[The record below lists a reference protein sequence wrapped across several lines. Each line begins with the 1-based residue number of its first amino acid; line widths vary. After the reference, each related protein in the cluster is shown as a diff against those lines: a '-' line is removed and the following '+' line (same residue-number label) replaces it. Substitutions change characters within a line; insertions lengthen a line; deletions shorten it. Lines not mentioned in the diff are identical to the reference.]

1 MYGEAMSDPL
11 NARAKSLEDAYFS
24 AAEAKAI
31 EKLKEKAERA
41 YTKKDI
47 QQLTGISNDVVLEKL
62 ADLKIGGAAVLVM
75 SFFPMIAV
83 AWADGQILAEEK
95 EIIMRL
101 VATMGV
107 QPGGPTHEYLDKW
120 LAEKPEPMWMRLWT
134 EYVQALCEKMKPED
148 RALLKNTVVGRA
160 RVVAEAAGG
169 LLGVLWNVSK
179 AEKHVIEQLE
189 QAFT

>member
-1 MYGEAMSDPL
+1 MSDPL
-11 NARAKSLEDAYFS
+11 HARAKSLEDAYFN
-24 AAEAKAI
+24 AVEEKAI
-31 EKLKEKAERA
+31 AALKEKMERA
-41 YTKKDI
+41 YTKKDL
-47 QQLTGISNDVVLEKL
+47 QQLTGITNEQVLDKL

-83 AWADGQILAEEK
+83 AWADGQIRPQEK
-95 EIIMRL
+95 DVILRL
-101 VATMGV
+101 VASMGV
-107 QPGGPTHEYLDKW
+107 QEGSAAYEYLNKW
-120 LAEKPEPMWMRLWT
+120 LVEKPEPAWMRLWT

-169 LLGVLWNVSK
+169 ILGVLWNVSQ

-189 QAFT
+189 KAFA

>member
-1 MYGEAMSDPL
+1 MSDSL
-11 NARAKSLEDAYFS
+11 HARAKSLEDAYFT
-24 AAEAKAI
+24 AVEEKAI
-31 EKLKEKAERA
+31 AALKEKMERA

-47 QQLTGISNDVVLEKL
+47 QQLTGISNEQVLDKL

-83 AWADGQILAEEK
+83 AWADGHIRPQEREV
-95 EIIMRL
+95 IMRL
-101 VATMGV
+101 VEAMGV
-107 QPGGPTHEYLDKW
+107 QKSGPTHEYLEKW

-169 LLGVLWNVSK
+169 ILGVL
-179 AEKHVIEQLE
+179 
-189 QAFT
+189 